1 MKQRKLLA
9 FVASTTL
16 ALLLASCGAKK
27 PSPPV
32 EVPEQQPIPPA
43 PIETT
48 QQWVRPGGDSIREE
62 MRGVWITTVY
72 GLDWPSDK
80 ADTPNGIRRQQEA
93 LIRIL
98 DRLKEDGYN
107 TVFLQLRH
115 SGAVIY
121 PTDYEPLST
130 RFAGDGFF
138 GDYDPVTFA
147 IQACHERGLSLHA
160 WLVTYP
166 LVSSKRA
173 PHPILRDHPDWVIA
187 HKGSHHL
194 DPGHPEVRSYI
205 AHLATDLARRYPL
218 LDGVHFDYFRYPE
231 AAEQFA
237 DGRSYSRYG
246 KDYASKGEWRRENLT
261 AQLREVRDS
270 LQSIHS
276 LLQVSVAPL
285 GKYKKI
291 QDLGRAHGWTAYES
305 VYQDPQAWGK
315 EGLVDFIVPMMYYKD
330 ELYTPFLQQ
339 WKDEVAPYTP
349 VIAGLAPYRVEETG
363 WPASTMQ
370 DQIQEEREVGLS
382 GVSFF
387 REAHTGAR
395 YPAIRR
401 IIREA
406 FTTPALPLALARGK
420 QLPAIAPQDLRLQP
434 FSAEE
439 FLLSWSLPPSVA
451 PQELTFRLWAVTTDA
466 TGTKHA
472 TRLAEGLRST
482 QCRLLLEDFHDAQ
495 AVEFGVEAVNRFGVS
510 TPCTTGISISSAELS
525 QLLQPKE

>member
-1 MKQRKLLA
+1 MKHRKLLA

-27 PSPPV
+27 PSKPA
-32 EVPEQQPIPPA
+32 EVPEQQPVIPTPVLT
-43 PIETT
+43 PQHWE
-48 QQWVRPGGDSIREE
+48 RPTGDSIREE
-62 MRGVWITTVY
+62 MRGIWLTTVY
-72 GLDWPSDK
+72 GLDWPSDR
-80 ADTPNGIRRQQEA
+80 ADTPNGVRRQKEA
-93 LIRIL
+93 LVRIL

-121 PTDYEPLST
+121 PSDYEPLST
-130 RFAGDGFF
+130 RFAGEGFF
-138 GDYDPVTFA
+138 GDYDPVRFA

-173 PHPILRDHPDWVIA
+173 PHPLLRDHPDWVIA

-205 AHLATDLARRYPL
+205 AHLATDLARRYPQ

-237 DGRSYSRYG
+237 DGRSFARYG
-246 KDYASKGEWRRENLT
+246 RDYASKGEWRRENLT

-270 LQSIHS
+270 LTSIHS
-276 LLQVSVAPL
+276 PLQVSVAPL

-291 QDLGRAHGWTAYES
+291 QDLGRPHGWTAYES
-305 VYQDPQAWGK
+305 VHQDPQAWGK
-315 EGLVDFIVPMMYYKD
+315 EGLVDFIVPMMYYRD
-330 ELYTPFLQQ
+330 DLYTPFLQQ
-339 WKDEVAPYTP
+339 WKEEVAPYVP
-349 VIAGLAPYRVEETG
+349 VIPGLAPYRVEETG

-370 DQIQEEREVGLS
+370 EQIEQEREVGLS
-382 GVSFF
+382 GICFF

-406 FTTPALPLALARGK
+406 FATPALPLALARGK
-420 QLPAIAPQDLRLQP
+420 KLPAIAPQDLRLQP
-434 FSAEE
+434 AAKGVFR
-439 FLLSWSLPPSVA
+439 LSWSLPA
-451 PQELTFRLWAVTTDA
+451 GATPQELTYRLWAITTDA
-466 TGTKHA
+466 TGKKHA

-482 QCRLLLEDFHDAQ
+482 ECRLLLEDFQDAQ
-495 AVEFGVEAVNRFGVS
+495 AVEFGVESVNRFGVS
-510 TPCTTGISISSAELS
+510 TPCTAGLTTTLADLR
-525 QLLQPKE
+525 QLLEGAK